1 MSHNTTLSQMLAG
14 RPAIGIAATLG
25 SPLAAA
31 TLSRAGFDFVLVDNQ
46 HGAWDDATTM
56 QAFHSICLGSATPMA
71 RVRQNDFF
79 AIGRLLDRGALGIVV
94 PMVNS
99 VQEAEKAAFAIRY
112 PPRGGR
118 SWGPF
123 AADVHGSDYAEWIDD
138 EVFLAVQI
146 ETTQAAQ
153 HAVEIL
159 SVEGIDGCWIGPND
173 LARSMGVDR
182 TTACGRQ
189 AHEGVIQSILAACH
203 KTGKIPGI
211 AASTDAE
218 QRLEQG
224 FLFVTAGL
232 DALFL
237 QDRIT
242 ERLRQLGR

>member
-1 MSHNTTLSQMLAG
+1 MGHNTTLSRMFAG
-14 RPAIGIAATLG
+14 KSAVGLAATLG
-25 SPLAAA
+25 TPLAAE

-46 HGAWDDATTM
+46 HGAWDDPTTM
-56 QAFHSICLGSATPMA
+56 QAFHSICLGAATPMA
-71 RVRQNDFF
+71 RVQQNDFF

-99 VQEAEKAAFAIRY
+99 VQEAEQAAFAVRY

-123 AADVHGSDYAEWIDD
+123 AADLHGSAYAEWIDD

-153 HAVEIL
+153 HAVDIL

-182 TTACGRQ
+182 NTARGRRE
-189 AHEGVIQSILAACH
+189 HEAAIQGILAACR

-224 FLFVTAGL
+224 FLFVTAGS

-237 QDRIT
+237 NDRIT